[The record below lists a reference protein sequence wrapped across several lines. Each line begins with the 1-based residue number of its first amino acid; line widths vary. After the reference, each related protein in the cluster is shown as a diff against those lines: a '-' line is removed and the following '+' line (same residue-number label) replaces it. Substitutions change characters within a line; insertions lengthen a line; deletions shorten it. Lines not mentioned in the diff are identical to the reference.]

1 MFTVCWLLAVVAGA
15 GAGLVSA
22 SPHDQRNR
30 WALWVMG
37 AATSVANRCWISLQV
52 NGMRPNGGGW
62 RACWVAA
69 ATTKNAYASMAR
81 VSR

>member
-22 SPHDQRNR
+22 SPPRPAQP
-30 WALWVMG
+30 VG
-37 AATSVANRCWISLQV
+37 AVGDGGDDERGEQVLEPLQV

-69 ATTKNAYASMAR
+69 ATTKNADG
-81 VSR
+81 SRAKVT